1 MTGITH
7 LLGFK
12 NIKINWVVT
21 SNYRELNETLLKNKG
36 KKSFDR
42 VHDREKQKL
51 IKIYIYI

>member
-1 MTGITH
+1 MTGIRH